1 MSILIK
7 GTEIISMA
15 AGQGAT
21 PFTGDILIE
30 GDRIAA
36 IGKLDQSRADRVI
49 DGRGRLVMPGLINGH
64 LHTPE
69 ALFKGRYDN
78 MPLEIWMLY
87 AYPILGA
94 QVLSPRMVYLRTALC
109 AIESLKSGTTCVTD
123 DVYESPHQTPEQ
135 LEAVFQAYE
144 DVGLRATIS
153 GHIVDRPFLDTIPFA
168 RELVPAALQA
178 EADALGTADGALWLE
193 RCRHALATLH
203 GRAGRL
209 NFMVAPS
216 APQRCTPALMQAAME
231 LAEAHDVPF
240 HTHILE
246 TKVQAVTGP
255 EFYGETLIAYMKRMG
270 LLRRRTT
277 IAHSIWITDADMAL
291 MGEAGVSIVHNVI
304 SNQKLGA
311 GVAPVKRML
320 RAGINVALGS
330 DGVCSSDST
339 RMFDVVKAAGL
350 IHKVQTPDDDLWLT
364 AEEVL
369 HCATVGGAR
378 SACLD
383 GKTGSLEVGMKADL
397 LILDLN
403 SIAFTPRNDLA
414 KHLVYSENGSS
425 LTHVIVNGE
434 VMAEDGRCLRVDE
447 AALLA
452 ELREEMPRF
461 LEGHARTEALN
472 RQFQPYFEEVHKRA
486 NRRDVGI
493 HRLGQEPAWG
503 GNSHAAG

>member
-7 GTEIISMA
+7 GAELISMA
-15 AGQGAT
+15 AGQGAA
-21 PFTGDILIE
+21 PFAADIRIV

-36 IGKLDQSRADRVI
+36 IGQLEPTQADTVI
-49 DGRGRLVMPGLINGH
+49 NGAGKLVMPGLINSH

-69 ALFKGRYDN
+69 ALYKGRYDN

-94 QVLSPRMVYLRTALC
+94 QTLSPRMVYLRTALC
-109 AIESLKSGTTCVTD
+109 AMESLKSGTTCVTD
-123 DVYESPHQTPEQ
+123 DVYESPNQTPEQ
-135 LEAVFQAYE
+135 LAAVFQAYE

-168 RELVPAALQA
+168 RELVPAQLQA
-178 EADALGTADGALWLE
+178 EADALGTADGARWLE
-193 RCRHALATLH
+193 LCRHALGTLH

-209 NFMVAPS
+209 NFMIAPS

-369 HCATVGGAR
+369 HCATVAGAR

-383 GKTGSLEVGMKADL
+383 GQTGSLEVGMKADM

-425 LTHVIVNGE
+425 LSHVIVNGE
-434 VMAEDGRCLRVDE
+434 VMAEGGKCLRVNE
-447 AALLA
+447 AELLA

-461 LEGHARTEALN
+461 LEGHAKTEALN
-472 RQFQPYFEEVHKRA
+472 RQFEPCFQEIHKRA

-493 HRLGQEPAWG
+493 HRLGLEPAWG
-503 GNSHAAG
+503 GNSHAAI

>member
-7 GTEIISMA
+7 GAEVISMA
-15 AGQGAT
+15 AGQGAA
-21 PFTGDILIE
+21 PFAADILIE

-36 IGKLDQSRADRVI
+36 IGTLDQGRAATVI
-49 DGRGRLVMPGLINGH
+49 NGAGRLVMPGLINGH

-69 ALFKGRYDN
+69 ALYKGRYDN

-94 QVLSPRMVYLRTALC
+94 QTLSPRMVYLRTALC
-109 AIESLKSGTTCVTD
+109 AMEALKSGTTCVTD
-123 DVYESPHQTPEQ
+123 DVYESPSQTPDQ

-178 EADALGTADGALWLE
+178 EADAFGA
-193 RCRHALATLH
+193 RPTGAAVARPFARHTLATLH
-203 GRAGRL
+203 GKAGRL
-209 NFMVAPS
+209 NFMPAPS

-246 TKVQAVTGP
+246 TRVQAVTGP
-255 EFYGETLIAYMKRMG
+255 EFYGETLIAYMQRLG
-270 LLRRRTT
+270 LLRPRTT
-277 IAHSIWITDADMAL
+277 IAHSIWITDADMGL

-330 DGVCSSDST
+330 DGICSSDST

-378 SACLD
+378 SACL
-383 GKTGSLEVGMKADL
+383 GSETGSVEVGKKADL
-397 LILDLN
+397 LLLDLS

-414 KHLVYSENGSS
+414 KHLVYSENGASVS
-425 LTHVIVNGE
+425 HVIVNGE
-434 VMAEDGRCLRVDE
+434 VMAEGGCCLRVNE
-447 AALLA
+447 AELLA
-452 ELREEMPRF
+452 ELRAEMPAF
-461 LEGHARTEALN
+461 LAAHERTEALN
-472 RQFQPYFEEVHKRA
+472 RRFEPAFQQIHRRCNK
-486 NRRDVGI
+486 RDVGVM
-493 HRLGQEPAWG
+493 RLGQEPAWPI
-503 GNSHAAG
+503 NT

>member
-7 GTEIISMA
+7 GAEIISMA

-21 PFTGDILIE
+21 PFTGDILID

-36 IGKLDQSRADRVI
+36 IGKLDQTRADRVI
-49 DGRGRLVMPGLINGH
+49 DGTGRLVMPGLINGH

-69 ALFKGRYDN
+69 ALYKGRYDN

-123 DVYESPHQTPEQ
+123 DVYESPNQTPEQ

-178 EADALGTADGALWLE
+178 EADALGTADGALWLD

-291 MGEAGVSIVHNVI
+291 MGDAGVSIVHNVI

-378 SACLD
+378 STCLD
-383 GKTGSLEVGMKADL
+383 GKTGSLEVGMKADM

-434 VMAEDGRCLRVDE
+434 MMAEDGRCLRVDE

-452 ELREEMPRF
+452 ELRDEMPRF

>member
-7 GTEIISMA
+7 GAEIISMA

-21 PFTGDILIE
+21 PFTGDILID

-36 IGKLDQSRADRVI
+36 IGKLDQTRADRVI
-49 DGRGRLVMPGLINGH
+49 DGTGRLVMPGLINGH

-123 DVYESPHQTPEQ
+123 DVYESPNQTPEQ

-178 EADALGTADGALWLE
+178 EADALGTADGALWLD
-193 RCRHALATLH
+193 RCRHALTTLH

-291 MGEAGVSIVHNVI
+291 MGDAGVSIVHNVI

-383 GKTGSLEVGMKADL
+383 GKTGSLEVGMKADM

-414 KHLVYSENGSS
+414 RHLVYSENGSS

-452 ELREEMPRF
+452 ELRDEMPRF

-503 GNSHAAG
+503 GNSHASG

>member
-7 GTEIISMA
+7 GAEIISMVE
-15 AGQGAT
+15 GQGAT
-21 PFTGDILIE
+21 PFTADILIE

-36 IGKLDQSRADRVI
+36 IGKLDQARADTVI
-49 DGRGRLVMPGLINGH
+49 DGKNRLVMPGLINSH

-94 QVLSPRMVYLRTALC
+94 QTLSPRMVYLRTALC
-109 AIESLKSGTTCVTD
+109 AMESLKSGTTCVTD
-123 DVYESPHQTPEQ
+123 DVYESPNQTPEQ

-168 RELVPAALQA
+168 RELVPAALQS
-178 EADALGTADGALWLE
+178 EADALGTADGALWLD
-193 RCRHALATLH
+193 RCRHALTHLH

-255 EFYGETLIAYMKRMG
+255 EFYGETLIAYMKRIG

-291 MGEAGVSIVHNVI
+291 MGDAGVSIVHNVI

-364 AEEVL
+364 VEEVL
-369 HCATVGGAR
+369 HCATVAGAR

-383 GKTGSLEVGMKADL
+383 GKTGSLEVGMKADM

-434 VMAEDGRCLRVDE
+434 VMAEDGRCLRVNE
-447 AALLA
+447 AELLA
-452 ELREEMPRF
+452 ELRDEMPRF
-461 LEGHARTEALN
+461 LEGHAKTEALN
-472 RQFQPYFEEVHKRA
+472 RQFEPFFQEIHKRA

-493 HRLGQEPAWG
+493 HRLGLEPAWG

>member
-1 MSILIK
+1 MSILIRAA
-7 GTEIISMA
+7 TIVSMA
-15 AGQGAT
+15 PGRGAT

-36 IGKLDQSRADRVI
+36 VGHLPDATAARVI
-49 DGRGRLVMPGLINGH
+49 DGTDRLVMPGLVNGH
-64 LHTPE
+64 MHSPE

-109 AIESLKSGTTCVTD
+109 AMESLKWGTTCVTD
-123 DVYESPHQTPEQ
+123 DVYESPSQTPEQ

-153 GHIVDRPFLDTIPFA
+153 GHVVDRPFLDTIPFA
-168 RELVPAALQA
+168 RELVPAGLQA
-178 EADALGTADGALWLE
+178 EADALGSADGALWLD
-193 RCRHALATLH
+193 RCRDALARLH

-209 NFMVAPS
+209 NFMLAPS
-216 APQRCTPALMQAAME
+216 APQRCTAALMQAAMA

-255 EFYGETLIAYMKRMG
+255 EFYGESLIAYMKRLG
-270 LLRRRTT
+270 LLTPRTT
-277 IAHSIWITDADMAL
+277 IAHSIWISDADMTL
-291 MGEAGVSIVHNVI
+291 MGDAGVSVVHNVI

-330 DGVCSSDST
+330 DGLCSSDSA

-364 AEEVL
+364 AGEVL
-369 HCATVGGAR
+369 HCATLGGAR
-378 SACLD
+378 SACLGD
-383 GKTGSLEVGMKADL
+383 QTGSIEVGKKADML
-397 LILDLN
+397 VLDTDTL
-403 SIAFTPRNDLA
+403 SFTPCNDLA
-414 KHLVYSENGSS
+414 NHLVYSENGSS
-425 LTHVIVNGE
+425 ITHAIVNGE
-434 VMAEDGRCLRVDE
+434 VMAEGGRCLRVDE
-447 AALLA
+447 AALRA
-452 ELREEMPRF
+452 ELRAEMPAF
-461 LEGHARTEALN
+461 LAAHARTESLN
-472 RQFQPYFEEVHKRA
+472 RRFEPPFREIHQRA
-486 NRRDVGI
+486 SRRDIGL
-493 HRLGQEPAWG
+493 HRLGNEPAWG

>member
-7 GTEIISMA
+7 GAEIISMA

-320 RAGINVALGS
+320 RAGINMALGS

>member
-7 GTEIISMA
+7 GAEIISMA
-15 AGQGAT
+15 EGQGAT

-36 IGKLDQSRADRVI
+36 IGKLDQTRADTVI
-49 DGRGRLVMPGLINGH
+49 DGKNQLVMPGLINSH

-94 QVLSPRMVYLRTALC
+94 QTLSPRMVYLRTALC
-109 AIESLKSGTTCVTD
+109 AMESLKSGTTCVTD
-123 DVYESPHQTPEQ
+123 DVYESPNQTPEQ

-168 RELVPAALQA
+168 RELVPAALQSD
-178 EADALGTADGALWLE
+178 ADALGTADGALWLD
-193 RCRHALATLH
+193 RCRHALTHLH

-291 MGEAGVSIVHNVI
+291 MGDAGVSIVHNVI

-330 DGVCSSDST
+330 DGVCSSDSA

-369 HCATVGGAR
+369 HCATVAGAR

-383 GKTGSLEVGMKADL
+383 GKTGSLEVGMKADM

-414 KHLVYSENGSS
+414 KHLVYSQNGSS

-434 VMAEDGRCLRVDE
+434 VMAEGGRCLRVNE
-447 AALLA
+447 ADLLG
-452 ELREEMPRF
+452 ELRQEMPKF
-461 LEGHARTEALN
+461 LEGHAKTEALN
-472 RQFQPYFEEVHKRA
+472 RQFEPFFQEIHKRA

-493 HRLGQEPAWG
+493 HRLGLEPAWG

>member
-7 GTEIISMA
+7 GAQIISMA
-15 AGQGAT
+15 PGQGAQ
-21 PFTGDILIE
+21 PFPGDILID
-30 GDRIAA
+30 GDRITA
-36 IGKLDQSRADRVI
+36 IGQLGALTADTVI
-49 DGRGRLVMPGLINGH
+49 NGAGKLVMPGLINGH
-64 LHTPE
+64 MHSPE
-69 ALFKGRYDN
+69 ALYKGRYDN

-94 QVLSPRMVYLRTALC
+94 QVLSPRLVYLRTALC
-109 AIESLKSGTTCVTD
+109 AMESLKTGTTCVTD
-123 DVYESPHQTPEQ
+123 DVYESPNQTPEQ

-153 GHIVDRPFLDTIPFA
+153 GHIVDRRFLDTVPFA
-168 RELVPAALQA
+168 RELVPAGLQA
-178 EADALGTADGALWLE
+178 DADALGMADGALWLD
-193 RCRHALATLH
+193 RCRHALTHLH

-209 NFMVAPS
+209 NFMVAPL
-216 APQRCTPALMQAAME
+216 APQRCTPDLMLAAMG

-255 EFYGETLIAYMKRMG
+255 EFYNETLIAYMKRLG

-277 IAHSIWITDADMAL
+277 IAHSIWISDADMAL

-311 GVAPVKRML
+311 GVAPVKRIL

-330 DGVCSSDST
+330 DGLCSSDSA

-350 IHKVQTPDDDLWLT
+350 IHKVQTPDNDLWLT

-369 HCATVGGAR
+369 HCATLGGAR
-378 SACLD
+378 SACLGD
-383 GKTGSLEVGMKADL
+383 QTGTLEVGKKADML
-397 LILDLN
+397 VLDTN
-403 SIAFTPRNDLA
+403 TIAFTPCNDLA

-425 LTHVIVNGE
+425 ITHVIVNGE
-434 VMAEDGRCLRVDE
+434 IMAQDGQCLRVNE
-447 AALLA
+447 AELLA
-452 ELREEMPRF
+452 ELRAEMPAF
-461 LEGHARTEALN
+461 LAAHARTEAMN
-472 RQFQPYFEEVHKRA
+472 RQFEPYFQEIHKRA
-486 NRRDVGI
+486 NRRDVGV
-493 HRLGQEPAWG
+493 HRLGNEPAWG
-503 GNSHAAG
+503 GNSHAIG

>member
-7 GTEIISMA
+7 GAEIISMA
-15 AGQGAT
+15 AGQGST
-21 PFTGDILIE
+21 PFSGDILIE

-36 IGKLDQSRADRVI
+36 IGKLDQTQADRVI
-49 DGRGRLVMPGLINGH
+49 DGAGRLVMPGLVNGH

-123 DVYESPHQTPEQ
+123 DVYESPNQTPEQ

-178 EADALGTADGALWLE
+178 EADALGTADGALWLA

-255 EFYGETLIAYMKRMG
+255 EFYGETLIAYMKRLG

-291 MGEAGVSIVHNVI
+291 MGDAGVSIVHNVI

-364 AEEVL
+364 AHDVL

-383 GKTGSLEVGMKADL
+383 GKTGSLEPGMKADM

-403 SIAFTPRNDLA
+403 STAFTPRNDLA
-414 KHLVYSENGSS
+414 KHLVYSENGTS

-434 VMAEDGRCLRVDE
+434 VAAEGGHCLRVDE

-452 ELREEMPRF
+452 ELRDEMPRF
-461 LEGHARTEALN
+461 LEGHAKTEALN
-472 RQFQPYFEEVHKRA
+472 RRFEPFFREIHQRA

-493 HRLGQEPAWG
+493 HRLGLEPAWG

>member
-7 GTEIISMA
+7 GAEIISMA

-30 GDRIAA
+30 GDRITAM
-36 IGKLDQSRADRVI
+36 GKLDQTRADSVI
-49 DGRGRLVMPGLINGH
+49 NGAGRLVMPGLINGH

-69 ALFKGRYDN
+69 ALYKGRYDN

-94 QVLSPRMVYLRTALC
+94 QTLSPRMVYLRTALC
-109 AIESLKSGTTCVTD
+109 AMESLKTGTTCVTD
-123 DVYESPHQTPEQ
+123 DVYESPNQTPEQ

-168 RELVPAALQA
+168 RELVPAPLQA
-178 EADALGTADGALWLE
+178 EADALGTADGALWLD
-193 RCRHALATLH
+193 RCRHALTHLH

-255 EFYGETLIAYMKRMG
+255 EFYGETLIAYMKLMG

-277 IAHSIWITDADMAL
+277 IAHSIWITDDDMAL
-291 MGEAGVSIVHNVI
+291 MGDAGVSIVHNVI

-383 GKTGSLEVGMKADL
+383 GITGSLEVGMKADM

-403 SIAFTPRNDLA
+403 AIAFTPRNDLA
-414 KHLVYSENGSS
+414 KHLVYSENGTS

-434 VMAEDGRCLRVDE
+434 VMAEGGRCLRVNE
-447 AALLA
+447 AELLA
-452 ELREEMPRF
+452 ELRDEMPRF

-472 RQFQPYFEEVHKRA
+472 RQFEPFFQEVHKRA
-486 NRRDVGI
+486 NRRDVHV
-493 HRLGQEPAWG
+493 HRLGLEPAWG